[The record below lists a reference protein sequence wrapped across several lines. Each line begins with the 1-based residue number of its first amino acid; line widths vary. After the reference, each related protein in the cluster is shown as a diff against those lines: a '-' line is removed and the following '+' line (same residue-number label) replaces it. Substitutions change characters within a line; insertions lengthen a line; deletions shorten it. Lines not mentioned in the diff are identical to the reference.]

1 VLLVLVR
8 AAAAVGNVNNDD
20 PTSIDPIAAASSQKS
35 WNAEIGIRTVAV
47 VLFAIRGD
55 HIPPM
60 PIVQPRKTPALNA
73 ASLAADFLPVIASGQ
88 YQTDS
93 TLRWRSARGG
103 FPTFVLS
110 FARAE

>member
-1 VLLVLVR
+1 MMVVRLFAITRSRIRRATILRSPLGFAGEHSPVLLVLVR

-55 HIPPM
+55 HIPPCRLSSREK
-60 PIVQPRKTPALNA
+60 PRPLNA
-73 ASLAADFLPVIASGQ
+73 ASLGADFLP
-88 YQTDS
+88 
-93 TLRWRSARGG
+93 
-103 FPTFVLS
+103 
-110 FARAE
+110 